1 MVGFYKLLC
10 FDIDQCSSSEE
21 YKQSEPHQQSNCLKL
36 LFTEEGGRRSE
47 KKARKK
53 DRSYHYNILCT
64 RNHVVQLYLVYNMVA
79 GLLLRSDLLNFKLE
93 FPHLHN
99 IMMYTM
105 HLLLNRLMNYDYDSR
120 TD

>member
-1 MVGFYKLLC
+1 MSGPFSYVDLL
-10 FDIDQCSSSEE
+10 SERTSRAN
-21 YKQSEPHQQSNCLKL
+21 KQSEPHQQSNCLKL

-93 FPHLHN
+93 FPHLHC
-99 IMMYTM
+99 IMMYTVTKCIFCF
-105 HLLLNRLMNYDYDSR
+105 RIMN
-120 TD
+120 